1 MWSAIKQHFSRYPA
15 QEKVAR
21 LLLRLGMSVKK
32 SNILCGE
39 IKVPEIRI
47 SRALGIDRRAIKA
60 TIKTIEKTDELRKV
74 FENIQPTAFFKGV
87 APAMGWGLVE
97 IHVEDPSATGILA
110 GVSKAIADEG
120 ISIRQAVSEDPEL
133 TEDAKLLI
141 ITEQAI
147 PSKLI
152 PRMKVVRGVKSVVV
166 G

>member
-21 LLLRLGMSVKK
+21 LLLRLGLSVKN

-60 TIKTIEKTDELRKV
+60 TIKTIEETAELRKV
-74 FENIQPTAFFKGV
+74 FENIQPTAFFKNV
-87 APAMGWGLVE
+87 APVMGWGLVE

-110 GVSKAIADEG
+110 GVSKIIADEG

-133 TEDAKLLI
+133 AEDATLLI

-152 PRMKVVRGVKSVVV
+152 PRMKAVRGVKSVVV